1 MPIFIKFNALI
12 NSMYAEDSANC
23 LEDVSIG
30 NIRNKEQDA
39 EDNYWPS
46 AVCPTENIKDLL

>member
-1 MPIFIKFNALI
+1 MVMPIFIKFDALI

-39 EDNYWPS
+39 EDNY
-46 AVCPTENIKDLL
+46 